1 MGVILGLSWAFL
13 SYLQLSWHIFCPSW
27 AKSGPRVSI
36 SKPSCPSSLLL
47 AAVMYDKNGTPS
59 RRDADFRKMLFVLS
73 LAAARAPGMPKTGSK
88 KAKMAPRWPQDGPK
102 MAPRWPQDGPEMA
115 PRWSLKLQDCP
126 RWLQEGS
133 KKAKMA
139 PSWPQ
144 DGPKMAPRW
153 PNDGPTMAPR
163 WPKSALDG
171 FKKVPRKLSWPQV
184 HPARELKP
192 DMANHRPQQYEV
204 TTGSLKDPGDA
215 PRRFQVLSNHFRG
228 SAAVA

>member
-1 MGVILGLSWAFL
+1 MEQLRWVSPPYPPLEETKSEKFSAARWFSLVFVGFRSLPLVFHNRDSGVCLARAVALGVTLGLSWVFL
-13 SYLQLSWHIFCPSW
+13 SYLQLSWHMFCPSW
-27 AKSGPRVSI
+27 ANSGPRVSI

-59 RRDADFRKMLFVLS
+59 WRDADFRKMVFVLS
-73 LAAARAPGMPKTGSK
+73 RAAARAPGMPKTGSK
-88 KAKMAPRWPQDGPK
+88 KAKMAPRWPQDGHR

-153 PNDGPTMAPR
+153 PKEGPRSHQDGPR
-163 WPKSALDG
+163 WA
-171 FKKVPRKLSWPQV
+171 
-184 HPARELKP
+184 
-192 DMANHRPQQYEV
+192 
-204 TTGSLKDPGDA
+204 
-215 PRRFQVLSNHFRG
+215 
-228 SAAVA
+228 